1 MKTAILV
8 MKIFILSL
16 RSVLAV
22 TFLVFAA
29 LSVGTAAAQQKEM
42 SVEELELYI
51 QEQKAALEQAIS
63 NRDET
68 SAKAHKVQEALA
80 KQNARREQ
88 LEKEVDE
95 LCLELD
101 VADPGS
107 YDDCKAQFSS

>member
-42 SVEELELYI
+42 SV
-51 QEQKAALEQAIS
+51 
-63 NRDET
+63 
-68 SAKAHKVQEALA
+68 
-80 KQNARREQ
+80 
-88 LEKEVDE
+88 
-95 LCLELD
+95 
-101 VADPGS
+101 
-107 YDDCKAQFSS
+107 